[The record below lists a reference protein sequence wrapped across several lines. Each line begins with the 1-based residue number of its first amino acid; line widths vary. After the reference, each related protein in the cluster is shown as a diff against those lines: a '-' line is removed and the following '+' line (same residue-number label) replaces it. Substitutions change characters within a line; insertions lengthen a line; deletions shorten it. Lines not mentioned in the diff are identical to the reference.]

1 MRMAAFRVMLLNL
14 IRDRGALASAFLLPA
29 TVFVI
34 FAVIFAGTTGGTIN
48 LKVAVADERGTQAS
62 EKLVSAI
69 FESVS
74 LTRMRPNDGLAAGDV
89 RELVRTGAAD
99 VGMIIR
105 STGGPLDKPGESA
118 APTLQI
124 IVDPARDIAVS
135 IFEGALNEAYFAAFP
150 RAPLRS
156 AAEELGRNVLRL
168 SESQTQEL
176 GARIDAA
183 PAPAEGESDSFS
195 MQPGMEKVAVAG
207 TVGVASG
214 VSYYAG
220 AVAILFLLYS
230 SVVGAISLLEEKE
243 SGLFDRLTYGP
254 GGTRA
259 LVEGKFAFLVAQ
271 GIVQVTIIFLV
282 AWLGFGIDL
291 PGHVLAW
298 AGTTVVSA
306 LAAAGLALVF
316 VLLCRS
322 KQQAQTLT
330 NIVVLIVS
338 AIGGSMVPRF
348 LMPQWI
354 QDIGWLTPNTWAL
367 EAYNEIFWRA
377 SGLDA
382 VLLPW
387 IVLGTTGMVTL
398 LAANMLARRHAG

>member
-1 MRMAAFRVMLLNL
+1 MAAFRVMWLSL
-14 IRDRGALASAFLLPA
+14 IRDRGALVSAFALPA
-29 TVFVI
+29 SVFVI
-34 FAVIFAGTTGGTIN
+34 FAVIFAGTTGGAIN
-48 LKVAVADERGTQAS
+48 LKVALADERATGTSQ
-62 EKLVSAI
+62 KLVGEI
-69 FESVS
+69 FEGFS
-74 LTRMRPNDGLAAGDV
+74 LTRMRAGDTLVAADV

-99 VGMIIR
+99 VGLIIR
-105 STGGPLDKPGESA
+105 SEGGPLDKPGESA
-118 APTLQI
+118 ASAFQI
-124 IVDPARDIAVS
+124 IVDPAREIAVS
-135 IFEGALNEAYFAAFP
+135 IFEGALTEAYFATFP

-156 AAEELGRNVLRL
+156 AAEELGRKVLRL

-176 GARIDAA
+176 GARIDAT
-183 PAPAEGESDSFS
+183 PAPGAGEGGSFR
-195 MQPGMEKVAVAG
+195 MLPGIEKIAVAG

-220 AVAILFLLYS
+220 AVAMLFLLYS
-230 SVVGAISLLEEKE
+230 SVVGALSLLEEKE

-282 AWLGFGIDL
+282 AWLGFGVDL
-291 PGHVLAW
+291 PGHILPW

-330 NIVVLIVS
+330 NIVVLLVS

-387 IVLGTTGMVTL
+387 FVLGATGLVTL
-398 LAANMLARRHAG
+398 LIANMLAHRHAG

>member
-14 IRDRGALASAFLLPA
+14 IRDRGALASAFALPA

-34 FAVIFAGTTGGTIN
+34 FAVIFAGTTGGAIN
-48 LKVAVADERGTQAS
+48 LKVAVADARGSEAS
-62 EKLVSAI
+62 TKFVQEIFTSPSLV
-69 FESVS
+69 
-74 LTRMRPNDGLAAGDV
+74 RMRANDSLEAADV

-99 VGMIIR
+99 VGLVIR
-105 STGGPLDKPGESA
+105 SEGGQLDKPGESTVPA
-118 APTLQI
+118 LQI
-124 IVDPARDIAVS
+124 VTDPARQIAVS
-135 IFEGALNEAYFAAFP
+135 IFEGALNEAYFTAFP

-156 AAEELGRNVLRL
+156 AAEELGRTVLRL
-168 SESQTQEL
+168 SDSQTQEL

-183 PAPAEGESDSFS
+183 PVPPEGQRESFR
-195 MQPGMEKVAVAG
+195 MQPGMETIAVAG

-214 VSYYAG
+214 ISYYAG

-254 GGTRA
+254 GGVRA
-259 LVEGKFAFLVAQ
+259 IVEGKFAFLVTQ
-271 GIVQVTIIFLV
+271 GVLQVTIIFLV
-282 AWLGFGIDL
+282 AWLGFGVDL
-291 PGHVLAW
+291 PGHILPW

-367 EAYNEIFWRA
+367 EAYNEIFWRG
-377 SGLDA
+377 SGIDA
-382 VLLPW
+382 VILPW
-387 IVLGTTGMVTL
+387 IVLGVTGAVALAFANL
-398 LAANMLARRHAG
+398 LANRHAT

>member
-14 IRDRGALASAFLLPA
+14 IRDRGALASAFVLPA

-34 FAVIFAGTTGGTIN
+34 FAVIFAGTVGGTIN
-48 LKVAVADERGTQAS
+48 LKIAVADERGSEAS
-62 EKLVSAI
+62 AKLIEAI
-69 FESVS
+69 FDRSS
-74 LTRMRPNDGLAAGDV
+74 LSQTRSDNGLSPEQV

-99 VGMIIR
+99 VGLIIL
-105 STGGPLDKPGESA
+105 SGGGPLDKPNESTS
-118 APTLQI
+118 APLQI
-124 IVDPARDIAVS
+124 IVDPAREIAVS
-135 IFEGALNEAYFAAFP
+135 IFEGALNEAYFEAFP

-168 SESQTQEL
+168 SASQTQEL
-176 GARIDAA
+176 SARIEAA
-183 PAPAEGESDSFS
+183 PDPGEGESERFR
-195 MQPGMEKVAVAG
+195 MRPGIEKVAVAG
-207 TVGVASG
+207 TAGVASG

-230 SVVGAISLLEEKE
+230 SVIGAISLLEEKE

-259 LVEGKFAFLVAQ
+259 LVEGKFTFLVAQ

-282 AWLGFGIDL
+282 AWLGFGVDL
-291 PGHVLAW
+291 PGHVLPW
-298 AGTTVVSA
+298 AATTVLSA

-316 VLLCRS
+316 VLLCQS

-330 NIVVLIVS
+330 NIVVLLVS

-354 QDIGWLTPNTWAL
+354 QDIGWLTPNTWTL

-377 SGLDA
+377 SGLEA
-382 VLLPW
+382 VVLPW
-387 IVLGTTGMVTL
+387 VVLGATGL
-398 LAANMLARRHAG
+398 AALAAANMLAHRHAG

>member
-1 MRMAAFRVMLLNL
+1 MAAFRVMLLNL
-14 IRDRGALASAFLLPA
+14 IRDRGALASAFVLPA

-48 LKVAVADERGTQAS
+48 LKVAVADERGTDAS
-62 EKLVSAI
+62 QQLVAAI

-74 LTRMRPNDGLAAGDV
+74 LTRMRPDDDLAAMDV

-99 VGMIIR
+99 VGLIIR
-105 STGGPLDKPGESA
+105 DEGGPLDNPIEGTA
-118 APTLQI
+118 APLQI
-124 IVDPARDIAVS
+124 IVDPAREIAVS

-156 AAEELGRNVLRL
+156 AAEELARTVLQL
-168 SESQTQEL
+168 TETQTREL
-176 GARIDAA
+176 DARIDAA
-183 PAPAEGESDSFS
+183 PVPAEGDGQGFR
-195 MQPGMEKVAVAG
+195 MQPGMEKIAVAG

-230 SVVGAISLLEEKE
+230 SVIGALSLLEEKE

-282 AWLGFGIDL
+282 AWLGFGVDL
-291 PGHVLAW
+291 PGHILPW

-330 NIVVLIVS
+330 NIVVLLVS

-354 QDIGWLTPNTWAL
+354 QDIGWLTPNTWAV

-382 VLLPW
+382 MVLPW
-387 IVLGTTGMVTL
+387 VVLGATGLVTL
-398 LAANMLARRHAG
+398 LAANLLAHRHAG

>member
-14 IRDRGALASAFLLPA
+14 IRDRGALASAFALPA

-34 FAVIFAGTTGGTIN
+34 FAVIFAGTVGGTIN
-48 LKVAVADERGTQAS
+48 LNIALSDERQSEAS
-62 EKLVSAI
+62 AKLIDAI
-69 FESVS
+69 FDSPS
-74 LTRMRPNDGLAAGDV
+74 LSQTRSDNGLSAAEV

-99 VGMIIR
+99 VGLIVKAG
-105 STGGPLDKPGESA
+105 GGPLDNPNESTSPA
-118 APTLQI
+118 LQI
-124 IVDPARDIAVS
+124 IVDPAREIAVS

-156 AAEELGRNVLRL
+156 AAQELGRSVLQL
-168 SESQTQEL
+168 SDAQTQEL

-183 PAPAEGESDSFS
+183 PARTGDSGETLR
-195 MQPGMEKVAVAG
+195 MQPGIEKVSVAG
-207 TVGVASG
+207 AGGVSSG

-243 SGLFDRLTYGP
+243 AGLFDRLTYGP
-254 GGTRA
+254 GGARV

-271 GIVQVTIIFLV
+271 GIVQVTIIFVV
-282 AWLGFGIDL
+282 AWLGFGVDL
-291 PGHVLAW
+291 PGNILAW
-298 AGTTVVSA
+298 AGTTLVSA

-330 NIVVLIVS
+330 NIVVLLVS

-354 QDIGWLTPNTWAL
+354 QDIGWLTPNTWAV

-387 IVLGTTGMVTL
+387 LVLGATGFVALAAANL
-398 LAANMLARRHAG
+398 LAHRHAG

>member
-34 FAVIFAGTTGGTIN
+34 FAVIFAGTTGGAIN
-48 LKVAVADERGTQAS
+48 LKVAVADSRDSAAS
-62 EKLVSAI
+62 QRLLDEIFKSPSLMRMHGGDAI
-69 FESVS
+69 APE
-74 LTRMRPNDGLAAGDV
+74 AV

-99 VGMIIR
+99 VGLIIR
-105 STGGPLDKPGESA
+105 REGGALDKPGESGEPA
-118 APTLQI
+118 LQI
-124 IVDPARDIAVS
+124 VTDPARQIAVS
-135 IFEGALNEAYFAAFP
+135 IFDGALNEAYFAAFP

-156 AAEELGRNVLRL
+156 AAQELGRNVLRL
-168 SESQTQEL
+168 SESQTEEL

-183 PAPAEGESDSFS
+183 PAPAAGDGESFR
-195 MQPGMEKVAVAG
+195 MQPGIEKIAVAG

-243 SGLFDRLTYGP
+243 AGLFDRLTYGP

-259 LVEGKFAFLVAQ
+259 LVEGKFAFLVVQ
-271 GIVQVTIIFLV
+271 GILQVTIIFVV
-282 AWLGFGIDL
+282 AWLAFGVDL
-291 PGHVLAW
+291 PRHILPW

-306 LAAAGLALVF
+306 LSAAGLALVF

-354 QDIGWLTPNTWAL
+354 QDIGWLTPNTWAV

-382 VLLPW
+382 LILPW
-387 IVLGTTGMVTL
+387 IMLGASGALALV
-398 LAANMLARRHAG
+398 AANVLAYRHAA